1 MHLSFGFRAREEDNS
16 APRNQVLLQRLIVGS
31 KRPHHGR
38 CVLQRSA
45 FASGLQTCHTLG
57 NAHHHANNG
66 GEFRFRRGGIRREGE
81 EGGKSQTRLL
91 HCRNVENTEL
101 YEKAGV
107 GDSLVRTRA
116 SDLVIERERARE
128 RAHTRASDLEMA
140 TANKMASAKPL
151 PPRHMSDV

>member
-38 CVLQRSA
+38 RVLKRSV
-45 FASGLQTCHTLG
+45 FASGLHTCRTLG
-57 NAHHHANNG
+57 HAHHHAHNG
-66 GEFRFRRGGIRREGE
+66 GGFRFTGAAAQGARKKREA
-81 EGGKSQTRLL
+81 KCQTRLL

-107 GDSLVRTRA
+107 GDSLVRA
-116 SDLVIERERARE
+116 G
-128 RAHTRASDLEMA
+128 ASDLEIA
-140 TANKMASAKPL
+140 AANKMAVAKPL